1 MVSSAALWKVRS
13 AKERALNSPFGE
25 GGEGNSLNNLDLS
38 QWIPIPNASAGSNS
52 GRMLGKGYIDYQI
65 LPDKHLST
73 FYHIFLSFRLG
84 PGQRF
89 GFHPP
94 QIRLGLFELHRP
106 AHQGQPRGHQPNLGT
121 SVLVSETEFDQ
132 SVVS

>member
-38 QWIPIPNASAGSNS
+38 QWIPNASTVSNS

-65 LPDKHLST
+65 LPDKHLAT
-73 FYHIFLSFRLG
+73 FYHIFFHSGSG
-84 PGQRF
+84 PVSDLAF
-89 GFHPP
+89 TLPK
-94 QIRLGLFELHRP
+94 
-106 AHQGQPRGHQPNLGT
+106 
-121 SVLVSETEFDQ
+121 SVLDYLNSTVQHTKDNLEDTNQISEPVFW
-132 SVVS
+132 